1 MLMNLDSLYSSL
13 TLKTEAKIA
22 LVVLDGVGDVAPR
35 EQGYLTPLEAAATP
49 NLDGLTKVSA
59 QGRMIPVAPGITP
72 GSGPGHLG
80 LFGYDPLEFQ
90 VGRGVIEALGLGL
103 ELRAGDIAARAN
115 FCTLDQKG
123 IVTDR
128 RPGRIETS
136 VCEELCALLSAKVKK
151 IGDTQVL
158 IKAGKGH
165 RFVVLFRGKGLEG
178 PLTDADPHREG
189 LPIPTVEPLNKK
201 SAKAKKAAKLVAEF
215 YQAALPILARNK
227 PANGFLMRGIAH
239 QPAIPTFTE
248 RYQLKAACLAVYPMY
263 KGLAQLVGMTK
274 LEGPQTIAEQ
284 FERYLTEFDNYD
296 YFFIHYK
303 YTDMYGED
311 GNFAAKRKAIE
322 EFDDALPILLKKKPD
337 VLAITGDHSTPCVVK
352 GHSWHPQP
360 VLLHSNVSG
369 SDKLD
374 RFTETGANS
383 GSLGIFEAKYLIRL
397 MQANAKLFDKCAAS
411 MAKLVFDIE
420 TSALPLD
427 GFDEA
432 QQEYLFRECERI
444 ADDTARETRR
454 AEIRQQFNLW
464 PFTAQVICIAMLNAE
479 TGRGK

>member
-1 MLMNLDSLYSSL
+1 MNLDALYSEL
-13 TLKTEAKIA
+13 TLKNSAKMV
-22 LVVLDGVGDVAPR
+22 LLVLDGLGDIATK
-35 EQGYLTPLEAAATP
+35 EQNYLTPLEAAVTP
-49 NLDGLTKVSA
+49 NLDALAQQGA

-103 ELRAGDIAARAN
+103 ELRGGDVAARAN
-115 FCTLDQKG
+115 FCTLDAKG

-128 RPGRIETS
+128 RAGRIETE
-136 VCEELCALLSAKVKK
+136 VCEELCALLAAKIKK
-151 IGDTQVL
+151 IGDAEVI

-189 LPIPTVEPLNKK
+189 LAIPQVEPVDKK
-201 SAKAKKAAKLVAEF
+201 SAKAKKAAELIQKF
-215 YQAALPILARNK
+215 YAAALPLLAKKK

-239 QPAIPTFTE
+239 QPEIPTFQE
-248 RYQLKAACLAVYPMY
+248 RYQMRPGCLAVYPMY

-274 LEGPQTIAEQ
+274 MEGPQTIAEQ
-284 FERYLTEFDNYD
+284 FERYVAEYDNYD

-311 GNFAAKRKAIE
+311 GNFAAKKKAIE
-322 EFDDALPILLKKKPD
+322 DLDAALPILLSKRPD
-337 VLAITGDHSTPCVVK
+337 VLAVTGDHSTPCAAK

-360 VLLHSNVSG
+360 VLLVSELSG
-369 SDKLD
+369 WDKLQ

-383 GSLGIFEAKYLIRL
+383 GSLGVFDAKFLIRL
-397 MQANAKLFDKCAAS
+397 MQANARMFDKFGA
-411 MAKLVFDIE
+411 
-420 TSALPLD
+420 
-427 GFDEA
+427 
-432 QQEYLFRECERI
+432 
-444 ADDTARETRR
+444 
-454 AEIRQQFNLW
+454 
-464 PFTAQVICIAMLNAE
+464 
-479 TGRGK
+479 